1 MFHRTA
7 DQSVSLTHLHEV
19 LEPARLDFLL
29 KMVDNILLHVVVA
42 LRRTRQ
48 TNLRVQVFH
57 RRREEF
63 LLNINLNV
71 DASAEG
77 RR

>member
-1 MFHRTA
+1 MLFHRTA

-29 KMVDNILLHVVVA
+29 KMVDNILHVVVA

-63 LLNINLNV
+63 FLNVNLNV
-71 DASAEG
+71 DTSAEG

>member
-29 KMVDNILLHVVVA
+29 KMVDNILHVVVA

-63 LLNINLNV
+63 FLNFNLNV

>member
-1 MFHRTA
+1 MLFHRTA

-29 KMVDNILLHVVVA
+29 KMVDNILHVVVA

-63 LLNINLNV
+63 FF
-71 DASAEG
+71 
-77 RR
+77 

>member
-1 MFHRTA
+1 MLFHRTA

-29 KMVDNILLHVVVA
+29 KMVDNILHVVVA

-63 LLNINLNV
+63 FLNVNLNI